1 MQNKTAFGAIA
12 AASATMGLLFS
23 ASPAS
28 AQTVDDFTPSCRDG
42 GVLSYIAGPG
52 LGSVSN
58 SAPVP
63 GDVVVVTS
71 GAGSFDPGASVSVS
85 FNGTALPGSPVVAG
99 GDGKASIS
107 FTVPTGLADG
117 TYVIVFR
124 GPLNGATNVF
134 GVCVDVAAPAAG
146 GNEAPATPAEPVAP
160 AAPVDEPIEG
170 GVAIPVAAPDRPS
183 ALPFTGSVELL
194 AVAGLGA
201 ALVAVGAGT
210 VVVARR
216 RRDGALSA

>member
-28 AQTVDDFTPSCRDG
+28 AQTVDDFTPSCEVG
-42 GVLSYIAGPG
+42 GVLSYIAGAG
-52 LGSVSN
+52 VGSVDN
-58 SAPVP
+58 NAPVP
-63 GDVVVVTS
+63 GDEVIATS
-71 GAGSFDPGASVSVS
+71 GDGSFDPGASVSVS
-85 FNGTALPGSPVVAG
+85 FNGTALPGSPVVSG
-99 GDGKASIS
+99 SNGSASIT
-107 FTVPTGLADG
+107 FTVPTGLTAG

-124 GPLNGATNVF
+124 GPLNGATNVV
-134 GVCVDVAAPAAG
+134 GVCVEVATAIAG
-146 GNEAPATPAEPVAP
+146 GNEAPATPE
-160 AAPVDEPIEG
+160 APVDEPIEG
-170 GVAIPVAAPDRPS
+170 GIAIPVATPDRPS